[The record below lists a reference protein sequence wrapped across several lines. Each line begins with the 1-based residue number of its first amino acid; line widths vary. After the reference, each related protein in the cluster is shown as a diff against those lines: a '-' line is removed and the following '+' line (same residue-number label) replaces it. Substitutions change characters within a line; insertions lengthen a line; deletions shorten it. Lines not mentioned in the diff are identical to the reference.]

1 MMNLRT
7 VVALVALALARPS
20 LAALA
25 VPASVEDL
33 ARTSDAVVRG
43 RVASVSSRLSND
55 GRRILTYVEVE
66 ASSTWQGAVPQ
77 RITVVV
83 PGGVVGNIG
92 QRVEGSPAFSQD
104 EQVVLFLSK
113 LGSTFRVR
121 GLAQGKFSVVS
132 GQAQPDLSG
141 LVFAPGR
148 GMRRASERR
157 VETMAVDELERR
169 VRSAR

>member
-1 MMNLRT
+1 MMTLRT

-20 LAALA
+20 LAGLA

-33 ARTSDAVVRG
+33 TRTSDVVVRG
-43 RVASVSSRLSND
+43 RVASVSARRSSD
-55 GRRILTYVEVE
+55 GRRVLTYVEVE
-66 ASSTWQGAVPQ
+66 VSTAWHGNVPQ

-92 QRVEGSPAFSQD
+92 QRVEGAPAFSQD
-104 EQVVLFLSK
+104 EQVVLFLGK
-113 LGSTFRVR
+113 VGSTFRVR

-141 LVFAPGR
+141 LTFAPGR
-148 GMRRASERR
+148 RLRASERR
-157 VETMAVDELERR
+157 VEAMGVDELERR
-169 VRSAR
+169 VRSVR